1 VEGLGK
7 VLFPS
12 PKELCEIEF
21 CFLSL
26 YIGTRLLASCSGK
39 QKVANFSTVPSH
51 SLHIRVIV

>member
-1 VEGLGK
+1 M
-7 VLFPS
+7 LFPS

-21 CFLSL
+21 CFLAL

-39 QKVANFSTVPSH
+39 QKVANFSTAPSH